1 MTNKSINKM
10 FHLDTNKAYLA
21 FIQVFFILIEWNFK
35 EEKKSKHAED
45 PPPPIKRGFESGLFN
60 YSQLPPD
67 NNFHHIFSY

>member
-21 FIQVFFILIEWNFK
+21 FIQVFFILIEWNFT

-45 PPPPIKRGFESGLFN
+45 PPPPITRGFE
-60 YSQLPPD
+60 
-67 NNFHHIFSY
+67 